1 MVRDACPTELYI
13 ALSLTEPMAISDS
26 DPRVFFA
33 AERTLLAWLRTGL
46 TIIAI
51 GFVVAR
57 FGLFVRL
64 MSLQV
69 QPQQLSSPSL
79 SAELGVAFVIVGSLS
94 IFIAAIQHSRFIAT
108 LTFSDLPPKY
118 SRKIAIVLSL
128 LVATLGIVLAVYLLF
143 TSY

>member
-1 MVRDACPTELYI
+1 
-13 ALSLTEPMAISDS
+13 MAISDS

-64 MSLQV
+64 LSLQV
-69 QPQQLSSPSL
+69 QPHQLGTSSSL
-79 SAELGVAFVIVGSLS
+79 SAGLGIAFVVVGSLA
-94 IFIAAIQHSRFIAT
+94 IFAAAVQHSRFIAT
-108 LTFSDLPPKY
+108 IAPADLPPRY
-118 SRKIAIVLSL
+118 SRKVAVVLSL
-128 LVATLGIVLAVYLLF
+128 VVATLKVGLSGYLLL
-143 TSY
+143 TSN

>member
-1 MVRDACPTELYI
+1 
-13 ALSLTEPMAISDS
+13 MAISDS

-64 MSLQV
+64 LSLQT
-69 QPQQLSSPSL
+69 QPYQHSTSSLL
-79 SAELGVAFVIVGSLS
+79 SAGLGIAFVVVGSLA
-94 IFIAAIQHSRFIAT
+94 IFVAAVQHARFIAT
-108 LTFSDLPPKY
+108 LTLTDLPPAY
-118 SRKIAIVLSL
+118 SRKIAVILSL
-128 LVATLGIVLAVYLLF
+128 MVGSLGIALSGYLLF
-143 TSY
+143 TSN

>member
-1 MVRDACPTELYI
+1 MP
-13 ALSLTEPMAISDS
+13 ISDS

-64 MSLQV
+64 LSLQL
-69 QPQQLSSPSL
+69 QPHAPGASPPLSTG
-79 SAELGVAFVIVGSLS
+79 LGIVFVIVGSLT
-94 IFIAAIQHSRFIAT
+94 ILVAAIQHGRFVAT
-108 LTFSDLPPKY
+108 LSPPDLPPAY
-118 SRKIAIVLSL
+118 SRKIAVFLSL
-128 LVATLGIVLAVYLLF
+128 LVAALGFALSGYLSL
-143 TSY
+143 TSN

>member
-1 MVRDACPTELYI
+1 
-13 ALSLTEPMAISDS
+13 MAISDS

-64 MSLQV
+64 LSSQV
-69 QPQQLSSPSL
+69 QPYQHSALSSL
-79 SAELGVAFVIVGSLS
+79 SAGLGIAFVIVGSLT
-94 IFIAAIQHSRFIAT
+94 IFVAAIQHSRFIAT
-108 LTFSDLPPKY
+108 LRPEDLPPAY
-118 SRKIAIVLSL
+118 SRKAAVILSLVVAILGLVLS
-128 LVATLGIVLAVYLLF
+128 GFLLF
-143 TSY
+143 TSN